1 MEAELGACPSYT
13 WKSIWCTRGLIE
25 KGFGW
30 RIGNGSAS
38 NSWNEQAIRNIF
50 SHEQADQI
58 LCMHLPRHPQ
68 ADMHIWR
75 ADKSGQYSVRSGYR
89 LLYGEDLYP
98 TGEPNLLQSVSANIY
113 NTLWS
118 LKLPAKV
125 KITGWRFFNNFLP
138 TAINLHN
145 RRLNVQLNCCLCDS
159 ASESVSHLLLE
170 CPFSTQEKIKYL
182 IVSLWAIWIHR
193 NKKLHEN
200 AYRTPAD
207 LVFFIQ
213 NYILEYDAITTSH
226 APEQSQVT
234 TACWIPP
241 PVDFVKVNFD
251 AGYNKFNKTSVAGI
265 IIRNSDG
272 LILAASTCPSSHV
285 PSPEV
290 AEAHA
295 CDQAVS
301 LTRDLGFQKAIFEGD
316 ALHIIKKVLDP
327 SIDMSETFGLIQNI
341 KRLKLGFEAISF
353 SHVIQCQNVLAHVL
367 AKEGWCFAYQRV
379 WIEEAPDSV
388 VAAANKDCWWVDPPL

>member
-1 MEAELGACPSYT
+1 MVFD
-13 WKSIWCTRGLIE
+13 LIHSE
-25 KGFGW
+25 
-30 RIGNGSAS
+30 S

-50 SHEQADQI
+50 SHEEADQI

-68 ADMHIWR
+68 TDMYIWR

-89 LLYGEDLYP
+89 LLCGEELYP

-138 TAINLHN
+138 TAVNLHN

-170 CPFSTQEKIKYL
+170 CPFSAQVLSAFHIALPVVLDEQQWLQWLSHLFVNLSKEKIKYL
-182 IVSLWAIWIHR
+182 IVSLWAIW
-193 NKKLHEN
+193 
-200 AYRTPAD
+200 TPAD

-234 TACWIPP
+234 RACWIPP

-251 AGYNKFNKTSVAGI
+251 VGYNNFNKTSVAGI

-316 ALHIIKKVLDP
+316 ALNIIKKVLDP
-327 SIDMSETFGLIQNI
+327 SIDMSETFGLIHNI

-353 SHVIQCQNVLAHVL
+353 SHVFRSQNVPAHVL